1 MAAFIHETDDGL
13 PDTSLS
19 NIIRLDELSIL
30 ELLGQVSPFVVLCS
44 LTLSI
49 SLLSITLNVAHQH
62 SIGQDTSGNALYI
75 QCVL

>member
-44 LTLSI
+44 HTLS
-49 SLLSITLNVAHQH
+49 LYLSPINHVECRASTLDRPGHEW
-62 SIGQDTSGNALYI
+62 
-75 QCVL
+75 